1 MRCGRVTR
9 SIVNGVGRVFI
20 LINKY
25 ISGSSSVG
33 RAGRLDRSGRRI
45 VTCLPDKKQNGCG
58 VWVGCDACLGA
69 RQVGRF
75 ELLSAAKVKV

>member
-45 VTCLPDKKQNGCG
+45 VTCLPDKKQNGMESRG
-58 VWVGCDACLGA
+58 ATRALGA
-69 RQVGRF
+69 RGGKF
-75 ELLSAAKVKV
+75 NSCHPESMTP